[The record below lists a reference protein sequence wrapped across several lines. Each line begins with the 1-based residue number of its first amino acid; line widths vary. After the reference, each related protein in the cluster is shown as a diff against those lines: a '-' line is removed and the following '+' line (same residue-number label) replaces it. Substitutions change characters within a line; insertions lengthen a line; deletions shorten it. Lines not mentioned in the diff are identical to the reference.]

1 MRCSTCAKSVDT
13 VQFRSTITSRVT
25 TLRAGARTGLTPG
38 VTCNHSRSSLLIL
51 ETFVKQIHRNF
62 HVKHFFCI
70 NQTMDFWNCIW
81 ERLNMSCHLLPNIFD
96 ICIRCDYT
104 IKQMNLWKQMYQYLF
119 LAMHFSKKINDE
131 KIVYS

>member
-62 HVKHFFCI
+62 HVKHFFFCI

-81 ERLNMSCHLLPNIFD
+81 ERLYMHLLPNIFD

-104 IKQMNLWKQMYQYLF
+104 INQMNLWKQMYQYLF
-119 LAMHFSKKINDE
+119 LAMHFSKKKNDE